1 MCATG
6 QDGVRVECI
15 IDPSFAEQWGIARP
29 TPAYAHVVA
38 ALPQVCTATSHQSS
52 KLHVD
57 ACSGCGDTV
66 SSNRPKFAIDLVVP
80 PLLSWPCA
88 ELPAALKCLAASNR
102 LSVVRAQVYVGAAI
116 EPLVDFLCSELA
128 AAFRA
133 EGATLPPWRA
143 ADAMLSKWR
152 PRRSV
157 DCDML
162 PPHGSFRVRDLP
174 L

>member
-1 MCATG
+1 M
-6 QDGVRVECI
+6 
-15 IDPSFAEQWGIARP
+15 P
-29 TPAYAHVVA
+29 
-38 ALPQVCTATSHQSS
+38 
-52 KLHVD
+52 
-57 ACSGCGDTV
+57 
-66 SSNRPKFAIDLVVP
+66 
-80 PLLSWPCA
+80 
-88 ELPAALKCLAASNR
+88 
-102 LSVVRAQVYVGAAI
+102 AQVYVGAAI

-162 PPHGSFRVRDLP
+162 PPNGSFRVRTLP
-174 L
+174 SDRCWCLPPICCMNARCIMARPLAMPGEGSACDFCCSGFLLLQFYHNIL

>member
-1 MCATG
+1 M
-6 QDGVRVECI
+6 
-15 IDPSFAEQWGIARP
+15 
-29 TPAYAHVVA
+29 
-38 ALPQVCTATSHQSS
+38 L
-52 KLHVD
+52 
-57 ACSGCGDTV
+57 
-66 SSNRPKFAIDLVVP
+66 
-80 PLLSWPCA
+80 
-88 ELPAALKCLAASNR
+88 
-102 LSVVRAQVYVGAAI
+102 RAQVYVGAAI

-162 PPHGSFRVRDLP
+162 PPNGSFRVRGVLRWPAHITSTVHHLVLAMSDVQLQGEGSV
-174 L
+174 

>member
-1 MCATG
+1 MG
-6 QDGVRVECI
+6 
-15 IDPSFAEQWGIARP
+15 
-29 TPAYAHVVA
+29 
-38 ALPQVCTATSHQSS
+38 SS
-52 KLHVD
+52 V
-57 ACSGCGDTV
+57 
-66 SSNRPKFAIDLVVP
+66 
-80 PLLSWPCA
+80 
-88 ELPAALKCLAASNR
+88 
-102 LSVVRAQVYVGAAI
+102 

-162 PPHGSFRVRDLP
+162 APLASAAHSMARSPFTKASSGDGGKHGGMNGSMGDSVSRRSGSSRPSKSQRLSSTRSSPHGSLGGGGASASARVAGSLLAGGASSFRAGSSFLNDGSFVGGRPLALDKSVSKVRLR
-174 L
+174 LF

>member
-1 MCATG
+1 
-6 QDGVRVECI
+6 
-15 IDPSFAEQWGIARP
+15 
-29 TPAYAHVVA
+29 VV
-38 ALPQVCTATSHQSS
+38 
-52 KLHVD
+52 
-57 ACSGCGDTV
+57 
-66 SSNRPKFAIDLVVP
+66 I
-80 PLLSWPCA
+80 
-88 ELPAALKCLAASNR
+88 
-102 LSVVRAQVYVGAAI
+102 AQVYVGAAI

-162 PPHGSFRVRDLP
+162 PPHGSFRVRIIPLQCSMNTWCMLAYAVVGIAGARRELCLCLLP
-174 L
+174 QRFCAAAIQPNCVLGQASF